1 MKHLE
6 KLFGHI
12 LLYVVLLLS
21 SQLFGQR
28 GGGNQSSWKSNVG
41 ILYTD
46 PSNTFVGIGVQ
57 NPTAPLE
64 INAIGLKL
72 FLNQGVNSTPS
83 YMKFKVKSSSASWT
97 MGLSTGNDFMIGV
110 SDDLTDSK
118 FTIMSSTGNIG
129 IGTSTPASKL
139 SVNGDI
145 DISGSRLHVGTD
157 GNIGIGTTAP
167 TEPLHIY
174 KSGTSGVTTL
184 KLEYD
189 YTGDPNGHQ
198 DADWRLQAASSG
210 GKFHIASGTQ
220 TRLTIDG
227 AGNVGIGTTSPSPS
241 YKLSV
246 LGKIRAEEIVVETGW
261 SDFVF
266 EDDYRLMPLK
276 EVEQHIKAH
285 KHLPGIPSADEV
297 AANGVSVGEMQ
308 AKLLQKVEELTLYVI
323 EQNKAINQLQQEN
336 IELRKEI
343 NLMKSER

>member
-1 MKHLE
+1 MKYSE
-6 KLFGHI
+6 KLFGKI

-21 SQLFGQR
+21 SQLFGQL

-57 NPTAPLE
+57 TPTAPLE
-64 INAIGLKL
+64 VNAIGLKL
-72 FLNQGVNSTPS
+72 FLNQGNNSAPS

-157 GNIGIGTTAP
+157 GNVGIG
-167 TEPLHIY
+167 L
-174 KSGTSGVTTL
+174 
-184 KLEYD
+184 
-189 YTGDPNGHQ
+189 
-198 DADWRLQAASSG
+198 SSPMV
-210 GKFHIASGTQ
+210 KFHIKGKNGEDEILRLEEYQTGHELTFSILSGGQVQLQGVNGELPNTY
-220 TRLTIDG
+220 TDIVLNPSG
-227 AGNVGIGTTSPSPS
+227 GNVGIGTTNPGT
-241 YKLSV
+241 YKLAVNGSV
-246 LGKIRAEEIVVETGW
+246 RAKEVVVETGW

-266 EDDYRLMPLK
+266 EEDYRLPPLE
-276 EVEQHIKAH
+276 EVEQYIQQNG
-285 KHLPGIPSADEV
+285 HLPGIPSAKEV
-297 AANGVSVGEMQ
+297 AANGVSLGEMQ
-308 AKLLQKVEELTLYVI
+308 ARLLQKIEELTLYVI
-323 EQNKAINQLQQEN
+323 ELKKEN
-336 IELRKEI
+336 EVLKKRLRTLET
-343 NLMKSER
+343 N